1 MTRRKK
7 ILKYVYT
14 ILIGF
19 VFWNFGYLVYSTLYG
34 MLIVF
39 GAPDSPL
46 LNNIVKIVWA
56 PPALYLGYKI
66 VIQEIARRNQRKKE
80 ISKKK
85 SPQKQLKNE

>member
-1 MTRRKK
+1 M
-7 ILKYVYT
+7 KYVYT